1 MHVNSDQNDSPKTV
15 YEKVHLI
22 VRGFPSIHLNEIDA
36 RSMQRQSQRR
46 SKLQVRRARPQVP
59 GLQGHEKERLIKI
72 SGASA
77 QR

>member
-22 VRGFPSIHLNEIDA
+22 VRGFPSIYLNEIDA

-46 SKLQVRRARPQVP
+46 SKLQVRRARSQVP